1 MVNSSDIQLA
11 YIDLYKQ
18 IRKYVWDIDSVELI
32 AKIEDEANK
41 SFPDIG
47 NLNHLLDHLKQIS
60 KENELDK
67 ELLDSIDKFKNILVD
82 VNSDDI
88 YTSIISFKEIV
99 QWRLQKMIK

>member
-11 YIDLYKQ
+11 YVDLYKQ

-41 SFPDIG
+41 SFPDVG
-47 NLNHLLDHLKQIS
+47 NLNHLLDQLKQIS

-67 ELLDSIDKFKNILVD
+67 ELLDSIDKFKNILVNI
-82 VNSDDI
+82 NSDDI

-99 QWRLQKMIK
+99 Q

>member
-11 YIDLYKQ
+11 YVDLYKQ

-99 QWRLQKMIK
+99 Q

>member
-11 YIDLYKQ
+11 YVDLYKQ

-41 SFPDIG
+41 SFPDVG
-47 NLNHLLDHLKQIS
+47 NLNHLLDQLKQIS

-82 VNSDDI
+82 INSDDI

-99 QWRLQKMIK
+99 Q

>member
-99 QWRLQKMIK
+99 Q